1 VTHSFPGRDPSGTGP
16 GTRIGMNR
24 DMAHQFGSAG
34 YSREEVLAEIPITG
48 FFFSVDVSMGT
59 LAVDEPP
66 APRVRPPVDVGYFR
80 AHETPIDPCW
90 LRLAASFECVGT
102 AGSSYDVLLSIPEVR
117 NFARNKPT
125 TNCAR

>member
-1 VTHSFPGRDPSGTGP
+1 
-16 GTRIGMNR
+16 
-24 DMAHQFGSAG
+24 MAHQFGSAG
-34 YSREEVLAEIPITG
+34 YSREEVLPEIPITG

-90 LRLAASFECVGT
+90 LRLAASFALVAPPGDLGNDQCRVVAALLRPHDSPVLSRGAEMLGT
-102 AGSSYDVLLSIPEVR
+102 QWVL
-117 NFARNKPT
+117 
-125 TNCAR
+125 